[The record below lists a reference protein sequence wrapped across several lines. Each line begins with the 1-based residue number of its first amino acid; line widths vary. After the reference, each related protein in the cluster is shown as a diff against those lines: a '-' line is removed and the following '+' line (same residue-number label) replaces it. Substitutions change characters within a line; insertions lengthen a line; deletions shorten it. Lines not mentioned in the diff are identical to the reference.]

1 MTLHVIEVKVVNLTV
16 LQSAK
21 IFDIIELDSALGD
34 GVTAAHVQYADAVN
48 V

>member
-1 MTLHVIEVKVVNLTV
+1 MAFHVVEVKVVNLTV
-16 LQSAK
+16 LQTAK

-34 GVTAAHVQYADAVN
+34 GVSAAHVQYADAVN